1 MGCCEFRFRD
11 LESKVE
17 ALVVGLLPASR
28 GRARSWKESDGK
40 KIDPNLGI
48 MLTMLKNA
56 AIDPCDDRAGE
67 DQEWERQVLST
78 RTALFIIPEKCA
90 EVEDFPYRVKLI
102 LLFLPVSLFTVHLV
116 DTSPDLRALS
126 KRKRHSYHNLSGE
139 TLYRRKRRSK
149 RLLDLRKFGDIL
161 STYPSKRIPIGG
173 HAQAD
178 VPDWIGPDERH
189 DGSNDNLDELRW
201 LGTTVRPAK
210 WNETDF
216 KCDSIGKGREDS
228 CGCVFSGSVNCVKR
242 HVRTA
247 RRHLKFDLGPAFF
260 DWCFQQMG
268 EEVCKSWTLK
278 EQVKFDEIV
287 RLNPESEGKSFW
299 DEALKH
305 FTTKRRKDI
314 VSYYFNVYVLRWIRS
329 FTRLKSEAA
338 DSDDNVD
345 NEDSRRAF
353 DYLKNVKDSEAK
365 LSKYSKRRYLSRN
378 S

>member
-1 MGCCEFRFRD
+1 MGCCELRFPD
-11 LESKVE
+11 LGSKAE
-17 ALVVGLLPASR
+17 ALVELLPAS
-28 GRARSWKESDGK
+28 RARSWKEGDGK

-56 AIDPCDDRAGE
+56 AIDPCDDRTGE

-90 EVEDFPYRVKLI
+90 EAEYFPYR
-102 LLFLPVSLFTVHLV
+102 
-116 DTSPDLRALS
+116 

-149 RLLDLRKFGDIL
+149 RLLDLQKFGDIL

-178 VPDWIGPDERH
+178 VPDWIGPAERH
-189 DGSNDNLDELRW
+189 DGANDNLDELRW
-201 LGTTVRPAK
+201 LGTTGRPAK
-210 WNETDF
+210 WNETEF
-216 KCDSIGKGREDS
+216 KCESIGKGREDS
-228 CGCVFSGSVNCVKR
+228 CGCVFSGSVNCVKL

-247 RRHLKFDLGPAFF
+247 RRHLKSDLGPAFF

-278 EQVKFDEIV
+278 EQMKFDEIV
-287 RLNPESEGKSFW
+287 KLNPESEGKSFW

-305 FTTKRRKDI
+305 FTAKRRKDI

-329 FTRLKSEAA
+329 FTRLKSEPA
-338 DSDDNVD
+338 DSDDHVD
-345 NEDSRRAF
+345 NEDGRRAF
-353 DYLKNVKDSEAK
+353 DYLKNVKDSETK
-365 LSKYSKRRYLSRN
+365 LSTYSKRRYLSRN